1 MELRYICAFSCL
13 SPFDLLPCDNCVI
26 AAFFFPQVLV
36 MHVQGLVVGADI
48 SSQRIIVL
56 FDGEG
61 SEDGK
66 EIALKPEN
74 VKM

>member
-1 MELRYICAFSCL
+1 MCATLR
-13 SPFDLLPCDNCVI
+13 
-26 AAFFFPQVLV
+26 QRVLN
-36 MHVQGLVVGADI
+36 HYKGLIVGADAA
-48 SSQRIIVL
+48 SQRIIVL

-61 SEDGK
+61 GDDGK